1 MDFNAV
7 VQRTG
12 DGARFK
18 EKYQTGEDYIFVRRD
33 QCTTEEMQE
42 FLQFFDRF
50 EKDNDHQNELK
61 LVIFGG
67 ENIEIPETLAGHI
80 VVPVGA
86 TEQDLYD
93 AYAGAQVLVLPSAS
107 DNTDAVM
114 ESILMKRP
122 VLIKSDAKTCRNI
135 VDDSRCGFYYG
146 HYFQFEGQM
155 NYIMAWPKII
165 VSMGIN
171 GRSYAEKKLGL

>member
-7 VQRTG
+7 MARTG
-12 DGARFK
+12 DGTRFK
-18 EKYQTGEDYIFVRRD
+18 EKYQTGEDYIMVRKD
-33 QCTTEEMQE
+33 QCTAEEMQE
-42 FLQFFDRF
+42 FLKFFDAF

-67 ENIEIPETLAGHI
+67 EDIVVPETAADHI
-80 VVPVGA
+80 IVPVGA
-86 TEQDLYD
+86 DEQDLYD
-93 AYAGAQVLVLPSAS
+93 AYAGAQVLVLPSAA
-107 DNTDAVM
+107 DNTDDVM

-122 VLIKSDAKTCRNI
+122 VLIMSDAKASRNI

-146 HYFQFEGQM
+146 HYYQFEGQM
-155 NYIMAWPKII
+155 NYIMAWPKIL

-171 GRSYAEKKLGL
+171 GRSYAIRKLGL